1 MDISDYYYILTY
13 SGTFFLL
20 NSIISLCYNNIKLS
34 IYVGTLFLTT
44 ILNWNKNIS
53 GKYKIIKKIDKIYVS
68 FIIITIIKNILIKL
82 KDPFVEN
89 LGFYDILVIGF
100 ILQILFFYS
109 LSKICT
115 FLKNPK
121 KAIFHS
127 IMHLNGFVMTL
138 FITQDYTKIL

>member
-20 NSIISLCYNNIKLS
+20 NSIFSFYKNNNDISLYMFF
-34 IYVGTLFLTT
+34 LFLTT

-53 GKYKIIKKIDKIYVS
+53 GKYKIIKKIDRFYVS

-89 LGFYDILVIGF
+89 IGIYDILVIGF

-115 FLKNPK
+115 FLNNPR

-127 IMHLNGFVMTL
+127 IMHLNGFIMTL

>member
-1 MDISDYYYILTY
+1 ME
-13 SGTFFLL
+13 
-20 NSIISLCYNNIKLS
+20 
-34 IYVGTLFLTT
+34 
-44 ILNWNKNIS
+44 
-53 GKYKIIKKIDKIYVS
+53 IIKKIDKIYVS

-115 FLKNPK
+115 FLNNPK

-127 IMHLNGFVMTL
+127 IMHLNGFIMTL